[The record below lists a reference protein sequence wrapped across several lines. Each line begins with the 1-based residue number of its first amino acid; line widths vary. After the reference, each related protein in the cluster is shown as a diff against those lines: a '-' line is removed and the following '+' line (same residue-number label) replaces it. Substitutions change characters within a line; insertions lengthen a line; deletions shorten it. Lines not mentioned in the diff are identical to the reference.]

1 MKDITA
7 NATLRACSLLRL
19 YVFAVGGA
27 LGASAC
33 GGGSSGTQ
41 PAAGDLVDRPAF
53 GGNAHTSGSTTLGV
67 VDACSLL
74 TPADFATATDRVQP
88 KGFPASSYTLR
99 TQKVKTDVS
108 PAVDQHSACTYFFS
122 GHPGASGEITL
133 DVMTAAEFEHLGDF
147 EKGKPI
153 AALGDE
159 AAVYGERPAA
169 RRGNRGALIAN
180 SSSSIAFGKEIL
192 RVLIPRL

>member
-1 MKDITA
+1 M
-7 NATLRACSLLRL
+7 
-19 YVFAVGGA
+19 
-27 LGASAC
+27 
-33 GGGSSGTQ
+33 
-41 PAAGDLVDRPAF
+41 DRPAL
-53 GGNAHTSGSTTLGV
+53 GITAKASTSTSLGE

-74 TPADFATATDRVQP
+74 TPVDFATATDKVQP
-88 KGFPASSYTLR
+88 KGFPASSYTLS

-108 PAVDQHSACTYFFS
+108 PAFDQHSACTYHFS

-133 DVMTAAEFEHLGDF
+133 DVMTAAEFKHLGDF

-153 AALGDE
+153 AELGDE

-169 RRGNRGALIAN
+169 RRGDRGALIAN

-192 RVLIPRL
+192 RVLVPRL